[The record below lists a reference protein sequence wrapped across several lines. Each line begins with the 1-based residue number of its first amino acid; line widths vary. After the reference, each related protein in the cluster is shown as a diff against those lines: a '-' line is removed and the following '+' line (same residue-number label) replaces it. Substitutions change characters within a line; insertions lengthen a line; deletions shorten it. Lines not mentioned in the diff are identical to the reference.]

1 LCIYITESSFDSVIK
16 SVIRRYRILA
26 SKIGRRADRPRPKT
40 DASCRYSMG
49 LISFTKKGK
58 LTEQIEDD
66 TIPRYLN
73 TVFLREVQY

>member
-1 LCIYITESSFDSVIK
+1 
-16 SVIRRYRILA
+16 
-26 SKIGRRADRPRPKT
+26 
-40 DASCRYSMG
+40 MG